1 MNVDPKEMR
10 RLADEAVGSDAAAL
24 QAGLKLRNDLLR
36 AAAEAMDQVESD
48 LREIRRSIRHA
59 PMLFSTADGHLP
71 SNDFRFAP
79 KTMISFVPLDEGGDP
94 APVDE
99 SLK

>member
-10 RLADEAVGSDAAAL
+10 RLADEATTADVAAM
-24 QAGLKLRNDLLR
+24 QAALKLRNDMLR

-59 PMLFSTADGHLP
+59 PMQYSTADGRLP
-71 SNDFRFAP
+71 SNDFKFTP

-94 APVDE
+94 VPVDE